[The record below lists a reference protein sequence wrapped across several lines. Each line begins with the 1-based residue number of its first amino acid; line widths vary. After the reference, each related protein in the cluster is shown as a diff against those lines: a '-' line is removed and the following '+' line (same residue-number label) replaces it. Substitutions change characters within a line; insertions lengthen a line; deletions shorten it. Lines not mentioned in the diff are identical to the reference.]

1 MAAHKFL
8 FCLGY
13 LVWHTPTPL
22 VTLHIKT
29 NPLPPSTTVTPYLNV
44 SFFLITG
51 KSKNNEV
58 ICIKKSDLMSTLFP
72 VVQSMENRGKPGKSR
87 KLRKIGIIDLFH
99 NAESLD
105 FLIR

>member
-44 SFFLITG
+44 SLFLITG

-58 ICIKKSDLMSTLFP
+58 ICIKKNLISCRLFFQWFSP
-72 VVQSMENRGKPGKSR
+72 W
-87 KLRKIGIIDLFH
+87 KIGENLGNPENLEKFV
-99 NAESLD
+99 
-105 FLIR
+105 